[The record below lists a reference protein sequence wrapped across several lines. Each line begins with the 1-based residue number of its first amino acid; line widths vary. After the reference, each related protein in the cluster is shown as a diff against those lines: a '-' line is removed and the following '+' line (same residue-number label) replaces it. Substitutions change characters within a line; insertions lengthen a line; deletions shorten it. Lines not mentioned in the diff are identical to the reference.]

1 MNLCRAHCPIDCALS
16 ERRVMSSVS
25 ASSDSAIEIT
35 PSQAWEILSKTA
47 AAKLI
52 DVRTEP
58 EWTYVGVP
66 ALDAIGKSI
75 IRNAWQLFPEM
86 NVNSDFVNSLR
97 ATARDDDVL
106 IFICRSGGRSLLAAN
121 SAKTE
126 GFLAS
131 YSVSGG
137 FEGPTDADGH
147 RGTVAGWRHE
157 GLPWRQ
163 T

>member
-1 MNLCRAHCPIDCALS
+1 
-16 ERRVMSSVS
+16 MSSAS
-25 ASSDSAIEIT
+25 ASSEGALEIT
-35 PSQAWEILSKTA
+35 PSQAWEVLSETT

-86 NVNSDFVNSLR
+86 NVNSDFANALR
-97 ATARDDDVL
+97 ATVRNDDVL

-121 SAKTE
+121 SARAE
-126 GFLAS
+126 GFHAS
-131 YSVSGG
+131 YSVAGG
-137 FEGPTDADGH
+137 FEGPADADGH
-147 RGTVAGWRHE
+147 RGTVAGWKHE